1 MARQHQKRRSVL
13 LEVAGI
19 DPRLVLGPL
28 AMMRSDP
35 TMRLGRHEAIRAT
48 YTPEGT
54 GVIRLTWG
62 QQVRQLEVE
71 TAGDGA
77 AWLMRQ
83 APRLSGAVDDASDFA
98 PIDNVVQRL
107 WAQFKGDRVGATGT
121 VWHDLAW
128 TITQQRVHRTDAA
141 RQWRALVHAYGDAR
155 EGYER
160 LYTPPDPER
169 LARAA
174 PWALRTV
181 GIDERR
187 ATTLIAAARVAQRL
201 HALAER
207 PYVEV
212 ERALRTIPGVGPWT
226 LGCLSAFTWG
236 DPDTV
241 IPGDSGIP
249 SLIAST
255 LTGAR
260 RADDATMLELLE
272 PYRPHRYRV
281 LRLALAGRTQ
291 PAGFRGTNPV

>member
-1 MARQHQKRRSVL
+1 ML

-19 DPRLVLGPL
+19 DPALVLGPL

-35 TMRLGRHEAIRAT
+35 TMRLGRHEVIRAT
-48 YTPEGT
+48 YTPEGP

-62 QQVRQLEVE
+62 QRFGQVDVA

-77 AWLMRQ
+77 AWLMEQ
-83 APRLSGAVDDASDFA
+83 APRLIGANDDVTGFTPAD
-98 PIDNVVQRL
+98 PVVQRL
-107 WAQFKGDRVGATGT
+107 WAHFKGDRVGATGT

-128 TITQQRVHRTDAA
+128 TIIQQRVHRTDAA
-141 RQWRALVHAYGDAR
+141 RQWRALVHAYGQQRPDD
-155 EGYER
+155 EG

-174 PWALRTV
+174 PWALRAI

-187 ATTLIAAARVAQRL
+187 ATTLIAAAQVAPRL
-201 HALAER
+201 HALAGR
-207 PYVEV
+207 PYLEA
-212 ERALRTIPGVGPWT
+212 ERGLRSIPGVGPWT

-255 LTGAR
+255 LTGTR

-281 LRLALAGRTQ
+281 LRLALASRMS
-291 PAGFRGTNPV
+291 R

>member
-1 MARQHQKRRSVL
+1 ML
-13 LEVAGI
+13 LEVAGT
-19 DPRLVLGPL
+19 DPGLVLGPL

-48 YTPEGT
+48 YTPEGP

-62 QQVRQLEVE
+62 QQIGQLDVE
-71 TAGDGA
+71 SAGDGA
-77 AWLMRQ
+77 AWLMEQ
-83 APRLSGAVDDASDFA
+83 APRLIGANDDVTVFTPGD
-98 PIDNVVQRL
+98 PVVQRL
-107 WAQFKGDRVGATGT
+107 WAHFKGDRVGATGT

-141 RQWRALVHAYGDAR
+141 RQWRALVHAYGEPCEEV
-155 EGYER
+155 EG
-160 LYTPPDPER
+160 LYSPPDPER

-174 PWALRTV
+174 PWALRAI

-187 ATTLIAAARVAQRL
+187 ATTLIAAAQVAPRL
-201 HALAER
+201 HALADL
-207 PYVEV
+207 PYVEA
-212 ERALRTIPGVGPWT
+212 ERGLRTIPGVGPWT
-226 LGCLSAFTWG
+226 LGCLSGFTWG
-236 DPDTV
+236 NPDTV

-260 RADDATMLELLE
+260 RADDSTMLELLE

-281 LRLALAGRTQ
+281 LRLALAARTR
-291 PAGFRGTNPV
+291 P

>member
-1 MARQHQKRRSVL
+1 MDQAIREEDVRMVVTLQ
-13 LEVAGI
+13 APGI
-19 DPRLVLGPL
+19 DPSLVLAPL
-28 AMMRSDP
+28 AMMPSDP
-35 TMRLGRHEAIRAT
+35 TMHLGPHEAIRAT
-48 YTPEGT
+48 YTPEGP
-54 GVIRLTWG
+54 GIVGLAWG
-62 QQVRQLEVE
+62 QEIGQLTVD
-71 TAGDGA
+71 ASGDGA
-77 AWLMRQ
+77 AWLVEQ
-83 APRLSGAVDDASDFA
+83 APHLVGVHDDGGDFA
-98 PIDNVVQRL
+98 PSDRVVQRL
-107 WAQFKGDRVGATGT
+107 WARFTGDRVGATGT

-141 RQWRALVHAYGDAR
+141 RQWRRLVHAYGTAC
-155 EGYER
+155 EGYDN

-174 PWALRTV
+174 PWSLRAFD
-181 GIDERR
+181 IDERR
-187 ATTLIAAARVAQRL
+187 ATALIAAARVAQRL
-201 HALAER
+201 HALADQ
-207 PYVEV
+207 PYSDV

-226 LGCLSAFTWG
+226 LGCLRAFTWG

-281 LRLALAGRTQ
+281 LRLALAART
-291 PAGFRGTNPV
+291 RR

>member
-1 MARQHQKRRSVL
+1 M
-13 LEVAGI
+13 EIPGI
-19 DPRLVLGPL
+19 DPALVLAPL
-28 AMMRSDP
+28 AMMPSDP
-35 TMRLGRHEAIRAT
+35 TTTLRRHHAARAT

-54 GVIRLTWG
+54 GAVRLTWG
-62 QQVRQLEVE
+62 KDPGKVTVETTGDGARWLSDRAPHLLGARDDATHFAPDNWVVRQL
-71 TAGDGA
+71 
-77 AWLMRQ
+77 WLR
-83 APRLSGAVDDASDFA
+83 
-98 PIDNVVQRL
+98 
-107 WAQFKGDRVGATGT
+107 FKGDRVGATGT

-128 TITQQRVHRTDAA
+128 TITQQRVHRSDAA
-141 RQWRALVHAYGDAR
+141 RQWRALVHAYGDACEDY
-155 EGYER
+155 EG

-174 PWALRTV
+174 PWSLRAL

-187 ATTLIAAARVAQRL
+187 ATALIAAARVAQRL
-201 HALAER
+201 HALADQ
-207 PYVEV
+207 PYSEV
-212 ERALRTIPGVGPWT
+212 ERALRTIPGLGPWT
-226 LGCLSAFTWG
+226 LGCLRAFTWG

-281 LRLALAGRTQ
+281 LRLALAART
-291 PAGFRGTNPV
+291 RR

>member
-1 MARQHQKRRSVL
+1 MTETIEAP
-13 LEVAGI
+13 GI
-19 DPRLVLGPL
+19 DPALVLGPL
-28 AMMRSDP
+28 AMMRTDP
-35 TMRLGRHEAIRAT
+35 TMRLGRHEAIRST
-48 YTPEGT
+48 YTPDGP
-54 GVIRLTWG
+54 GVIRITWG
-62 QQVRQLEVE
+62 QRVGQVSVDVS
-71 TAGDGA
+71 GDGA
-77 AWLMRQ
+77 DWLIRQ
-83 APRLSGAVDDASDFA
+83 APRLIGADDDVRGFA
-98 PIDNVVQRL
+98 PVDAVVNRL
-107 WAQFKGDRVGATGT
+107 WARFRGDRVGATGT

-128 TITQQRVHRTDAA
+128 TITQQRVRRSDASQ
-141 RQWRALVHAYGDAR
+141 QWRRLAHAYGDVCD
-155 EGYER
+155 GYDD

-174 PWALRTV
+174 PWSLRSL

-187 ATTLIAAARVAQRL
+187 ATTLIAAARVAGKL
-201 HALAER
+201 HALTDRPFPDVER
-207 PYVEV
+207 P
-212 ERALRTIPGVGPWT
+212 LRTIPGVGPWT

-281 LRLALAGRTQ
+281 LRLAFAARM
-291 PAGFRGTNPV
+291 RR